1 MAERDETKLFQVF
14 LASIGDDHFS
24 RALVRD
30 PRPIGCE
37 GVDGKTGDEPAVV
50 QSRTRT
56 SSVDLLV
63 TGHLPGRGKSAPFPF
78 PDPTAASEEI
88 NGTRVVTLPQLIQLK
103 LAAGRYSD
111 FGDVV
116 FLIRV
121 HHLDESFL
129 DRLHPAVHGDYI
141 ECLEEQRR
149 EDEYEARDQAD

>member
-1 MAERDETKLFQVF
+1 M
-14 LASIGDDHFS
+14 
-24 RALVRD
+24 
-30 PRPIGCE
+30 
-37 GVDGKTGDEPAVV
+37 
-50 QSRTRT
+50 
-56 SSVDLLV
+56 
-63 TGHLPGRGKSAPFPF
+63 
-78 PDPTAASEEI
+78 
-88 NGTRVVTLPQLIQLK
+88 TLPQLIQLK